1 MWNEGIEM
9 AQTAYALDEAVR
21 RGDTARVDELAELL
35 SRQVRDEVSSQ
46 AEQGGWYEEYDRAT
60 SLGER
65 VSKAL
70 RDPAHDRQLQRLRR
84 EAGWRLP
91 DMAEALGIP
100 LSQYQSYERGEH
112 PIPPDIA
119 QGIAKRLGAS
129 GPAVPDSRDYQAKE
143 TFCTIRWMRDDIVS
157 AIERACDVKLDR
169 NGTDA
174 KEVESIIDYVIDE
187 VSRGLQEQST
197 VVGWDIIDTLM
208 PVDAIER
215 AEAVVER
222 EAARAEARTRTN
234 VIKAV
239 NEAGWKVHGNEAG
252 DMFTLTHRNPHT
264 DREFCVVLDMRG
276 RDMADPQAWSE
287 AAQLAI
293 ADDSVLWRGGLR
305 KDEMNYVKADIDRF
319 KAEVRRYLPDI
330 IGHANDAPSAPSGD
344 ELVRDWYLRTFPDDE
359 LGVQIAPSLTF
370 DDALTEIPS
379 DNIYFDLSDGDFDI
393 RERVFKE
400 LAVRYGLTYR
410 DLYKSWLFN
419 TPLPGHSLP
428 DTVYGHDVS
437 NESTSGKGTKGISLN
452 GEAAASRQAADQIAN
467 AMKRNDVPVQDEE
480 IR

>member
-1 MWNEGIEM
+1 M
-9 AQTAYALDEAVR
+9 
-21 RGDTARVDELAELL
+21 
-35 SRQVRDEVSSQ
+35 
-46 AEQGGWYEEYDRAT
+46 
-60 SLGER
+60 
-65 VSKAL
+65 
-70 RDPAHDRQLQRLRR
+70 
-84 EAGWRLP
+84 
-91 DMAEALGIP
+91 
-100 LSQYQSYERGEH
+100 
-112 PIPPDIA
+112 
-119 QGIAKRLGAS
+119 
-129 GPAVPDSRDYQAKE
+129 
-143 TFCTIRWMRDDIVS
+143 
-157 AIERACDVKLDR
+157 
-169 NGTDA
+169 
-174 KEVESIIDYVIDE
+174 
-187 VSRGLQEQST
+187 
-197 VVGWDIIDTLM
+197 VGWDIIDTLM

>member
-21 RGDTARVDELAELL
+21 RGDTARVDELAGLL

-60 SLGER
+60 NLDER
-65 VSKAL
+65 VSEAL

-100 LSQYQSYERGEH
+100 LSQYQSYEKGEL
-112 PIPPDIA
+112 PIPPDVA

-129 GPAVPDSRDYQAKE
+129 GPAAPDSRDYQAKE
-143 TFCTIRWMRDDIVS
+143 TFCNIRWMRDDIVT
-157 AIERACDVKLDR
+157 AIEHACGVELDR

-174 KEVESIIDYVIDE
+174 DEVESIIDRVIDE
-187 VSRGLQEQST
+187 VSRGLQEQSI
-197 VVGWDIIDTLM
+197 VEGWDIIDTLM
-208 PVDAIER
+208 PDDAIER
-215 AEAVVER
+215 AKAVAER
-222 EAARAEARTRTN
+222 DAARAEARTN
-234 VIKAV
+234 VIKALD
-239 NEAGWKVHGNEAG
+239 EAGWRVHGNDAG

-319 KAEVRRYLPDI
+319 KAEVRRHLPDI
-330 IGHANDAPSAPSGD
+330 IGHAVDAPSSPSDG
-344 ELVRDWYLRTFPDDE
+344 EHVRDWYMRAFPDDE
-359 LGVQIAPSLTF
+359 LGAQIAPSLTF
-370 DDALTEIPS
+370 DDALTAVPRGGGFY
-379 DNIYFDLSDGDFDI
+379 DALGVGDSVV
-393 RERVFKE
+393 RERVFEE
-400 LAVRYGLTYR
+400 LAERNSLTYE
-410 DLYKSWLFN
+410 DVYEAWLDGK
-419 TPLPGHSLP
+419 PVPGHGLL
-428 DTVYGHDVS
+428 DTVYGHDVYD
-437 NESTSGKGTKGISLN
+437 EIASGKGAKGISLN
-452 GEAAASRQAADQIAN
+452 GEAAASRQAADQLAN
-467 AMKRNDVPVQDEE
+467 AMKRNDAPVHDEE